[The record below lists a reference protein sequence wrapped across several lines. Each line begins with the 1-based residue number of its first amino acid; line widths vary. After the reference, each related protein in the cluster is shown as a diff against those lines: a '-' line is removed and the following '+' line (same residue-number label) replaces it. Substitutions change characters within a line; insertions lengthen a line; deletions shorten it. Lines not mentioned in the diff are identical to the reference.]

1 MTTPTLKTYQYF
13 WKIITFRRGYYA
25 GDVISISIYYIAATF
40 LGLIFKLYF
49 DWLTGVSD
57 LNVSV
62 WAFVGLQLA
71 YALVAGLSLAGAALF
86 YINLQYHSYGLLMR
100 NMLARIF
107 QMPGAKPLPK
117 KEDGKPLST
126 GEAISTFRDDTE
138 GLLEAL
144 VVVDD
149 LIGLILTAVIS
160 FAIMLQISVVV
171 TIGTFVPLAIV
182 IIIAERLGGR
192 AKEYRRQSRE
202 ATSQVTGLIADM
214 FNGTQA
220 IKVANAEERIVARF
234 RVVNDRRKG
243 AMVKDRL
250 IAQVVE
256 ALSEGTMDVGVG
268 LILLFAAQA
277 MYGGTFT
284 VGDFA
289 LFAAYLWP
297 VTQLMREAGYVI
309 TRYNQVYVSNQR
321 MEAMM
326 QGTPP
331 GEIVAHHP
339 IYFDGRFP
347 SLPHS
352 PKTAADRLE
361 QLEVRG
367 LSYEY
372 TVNDGRSVREQ
383 STVNSEQ
390 LAVSSKQSDNGLP
403 ITDYRLPMTHYAL
416 RTTHYALRDISFTLP
431 RGSFTVVTGRI
442 GAGKTTLLKVL
453 LGLLPLAEGEI
464 VWNGEQVDNPA
475 EFFIPPRA
483 AYTGQIPRLFSDT
496 IRENIL
502 LGLPAEKV
510 DVAAAVATA
519 VLDQDIRD
527 MEKGLETVVGPRGV
541 RLSGGQV
548 QRTAAAR
555 MFARDA
561 ELLVFDDLSSALD
574 VETEKQLWER
584 LSQTSDFGNQRLLEK
599 SDVLATCLVV
609 SHRRAVLRRADHIIV
624 LQDGRIAAEGT
635 LDELLATSEEMRR
648 LWFGNEE
655 ENGK

>member
-13 WKIITFRRGYYA
+13 WKIITFRPGYYA
-25 GDVISISIYYIAATF
+25 GDVISISMYYIAATF
-40 LGLIFKLYF
+40 LGLILKFYF

-57 LNVSV
+57 VSVSV

-86 YINLQYHSYGLLMR
+86 YINFQYHSYGLLMR
-100 NMLARIF
+100 NMLGRIL
-107 QMPGAKPLPK
+107 QMPGATPLPK
-117 KEDGKPLST
+117 KEGGTRLST

-160 FAIMLQISVVV
+160 FAIMLQISIPV
-171 TIGTFVPLAIV
+171 TIGTFLPLAIV
-182 IIIAERLGGR
+182 IIIAKQLGNR

-220 IKVANAEERIVARF
+220 IKVANAEERIITRF
-234 RVVNDRRKG
+234 RAVNERRKG

-250 IAQVVE
+250 IGQLVE
-256 ALSEGTMDVGVG
+256 ALSEGTVDMGVG

-277 MYGGTFT
+277 MYTGTFT

-289 LFAAYLWP
+289 LFTAYLWP
-297 VTQLMREAGYVI
+297 ATQLMREAGTVI
-309 TRYNQVYVSNQR
+309 TRYNQVSVSNQR

-331 GEIVAHHP
+331 GEILAHHP
-339 IYFDGRFP
+339 IYFDGRHRDGRFP
-347 SLPHS
+347 PLPYS

-367 LSYEY
+367 LGYRYEGNRLS
-372 TVNDGRSVREQ
+372 VNGNQ
-383 STVNSEQ
+383 STDE
-390 LAVSSKQSDNGLP
+390 LP
-403 ITDYRLPMTHYAL
+403 TTDYRLPITGIQ
-416 RTTHYALRDISFTLP
+416 DISFTLP

-442 GAGKTTLLKVL
+442 GAGKTTLLKLL
-453 LGLLPLAEGEI
+453 LGLLPLTEGEI
-464 VWNGEQVDNPA
+464 VWNGERVDNLA
-475 EFFIPPRA
+475 EFFVPPRA
-483 AYTGQIPRLFSDT
+483 AYTGQVPRLFSDT

-502 LGLPAEKV
+502 LGLPEEKV
-510 DVAAAVATA
+510 DVVGAVVTA
-519 VLDQDIRD
+519 VFDQDIRD
-527 MEKGLETVVGPRGV
+527 MEKGLDTVVGPRGV
-541 RLSGGQV
+541 RLSGGQI

-584 LSQTSDFGNQRLLEK
+584 LFVGQGQTKFAGILSYK
-599 SDVLATCLVV
+599 PTCLVV

-624 LQDGRIAAEGT
+624 LQDGRIEAEGK

-655 ENGK
+655 ENGRLRDLEIGVANLSIS